1 MSTLKKWSIIL
12 TVMMVAVVA
21 SSSFA
26 CASASTDTAQT
37 KAAEEAAPAEEAASA
52 TEAEA
57 EVEATEAPA
66 EEVVQPAGDCPAAT
80 SVSVES
86 TNGAYADRMPI
97 SWDSLG
103 AQAAYVTNTTN
114 NTAVAVYI
122 ANFDTSENLKDAALG
137 DGQAMIYF
145 SIRVRGEGDPVAVE
159 TGVYAMR
166 DYDNNDLY
174 VEPSIKLSGTTVKLS
189 VHELNVEEF
198 EITSITD
205 TEICGNFTID
215 EKWTKMSGEFKVP
228 IVK

>member
-1 MSTLKKWSIIL
+1 MSKIKKWSIVL
-12 TVMMVAVVA
+12 TVMMLAAVV
-21 SSSFA
+21 SFSFA
-26 CASASTDTAQT
+26 CTSASAAPAET
-37 KAAEEAAPAEEAASA
+37 KAAEEAAPV

-57 EVEATEAPA
+57 EVQTTEAPA
-66 EEVVQPAGDCPAAT
+66 EEVVQAAGDCPSAT
-80 SVSVES
+80 SVSVAS
-86 TNGAYADRMPI
+86 TNGAYADREPI
-97 SWDSLG
+97 NWDSIG
-103 AQAAYVTNTTN
+103 AQAAYVTNTMN

-145 SIRVRGEGDPVAVE
+145 SIRVRGEGDPVPIE
-159 TGVYAMR
+159 MGVYAMR

-189 VHELNVEEF
+189 VHELTVEDF

-205 TEICGNFTID
+205 TEICGNFTVD

-228 IVK
+228 FVK

>member
-12 TVMMVAVVA
+12 TVMMVAVAA

-26 CASASTDTAQT
+26 CTSASTAPAQT
-37 KAAEEAAPAEEAASA
+37 KAAEEAAPA

-57 EVEATEAPA
+57 EVETTEAPA

-97 SWDSLG
+97 TWDSLG
-103 AQAAYVTNTTN
+103 AQAAYVNNTTN
-114 NTAVAVYI
+114 NTSVAVYI
-122 ANFDTSENLKDAALG
+122 ANFETSENLKDAALG

-166 DYDNNDLY
+166 DYDDNDLY